1 MTEYYSE
8 EERIIALEKAK
19 NELNSRKS
27 KEIWGY
33 NDCWQFVSNYDLFL
47 RGNNSKL
54 KDLEINYDSPISWEL
69 QIKKL
74 FRSYEIFADY
84 TNYKIVKNKKP
95 KIGDVAYQIMND
107 GNISALI
114 ADKSHWVTARGDKG
128 VVRATQKMFLELS
141 FPLIVRPI
149 RE

>member
-19 NELNSRKS
+19 DELNNRKS

-33 NDCWQFVSNYDLFL
+33 NDCWQFVVSYDLAL
-47 RGNNSKL
+47 RGNKSKL
-54 KDLEINYDSPISWEL
+54 KELDINYDSPIAWE
-69 QIKKL
+69 IKIKEI
-74 FRSYEIFADY
+74 FKSYEIFATY
-84 TNYKIVKNKKP
+84 TNYEIVKNKRP
-95 KIGDVAYQIMND
+95 KTGDVAYQIMND

-114 ADKSHWVTARGDKG
+114 ADKSHWVTATGNKG
-128 VVRATQKMFLELS
+128 VVRAIQKMFLERS
-141 FPLIVRPI
+141 MPLIVRPI

>member
-19 NELNSRKS
+19 DELNSRKS

-54 KDLEINYDSPISWEL
+54 KDLEINYDSPISW
-69 QIKKL
+69 
-74 FRSYEIFADY
+74 
-84 TNYKIVKNKKP
+84 
-95 KIGDVAYQIMND
+95 
-107 GNISALI
+107 
-114 ADKSHWVTARGDKG
+114 
-128 VVRATQKMFLELS
+128 
-141 FPLIVRPI
+141 
-149 RE
+149 